1 MIRALAGTWGV
12 YSDVSLRVVNM
23 AGGGGTDGTLFVRDA
38 EPDGYTLLGATSFV
52 VTAPLFRPDLDMGL
66 EKFRPLFNVTSA
78 PLMLLVPKNSQF
90 NTLQEFVAYAK
101 THPGELKYGSSGTGG
116 DLHIGTELFASKAG
130 VQLTHVPLEGGAEQ
144 LALMLGGHLDFNL
157 GSFGTF
163 LPSVKSG
170 DVKCLAVVDTGRH
183 ASLPDTPTTIES
195 GVDFL
200 FPTWRGIMAPAGL
213 SDERAA
219 ILEEI
224 GKKCLE
230 DAGLIAM
237 IKNLGESPTYIAGQ
251 EYKDFVYGMRE
262 DVRPVV
268 EAVLAAG

>member
-1 MIRALAGTWGV
+1 
-12 YSDVSLRVVNM
+12 
-23 AGGGGTDGTLFVRDA
+23 
-38 EPDGYTLLGATSFV
+38 
-52 VTAPLFRPDLDMGL
+52 
-66 EKFRPLFNVTSA
+66 
-78 PLMLLVPKNSQF
+78 
-90 NTLQEFVAYAK
+90 
-101 THPGELKYGSSGTGG
+101 
-116 DLHIGTELFASKAG
+116 
-130 VQLTHVPLEGGAEQ
+130 
-144 LALMLGGHLDFNL
+144 
-157 GSFGTF
+157 
-163 LPSVKSG
+163 
-170 DVKCLAVVDTGRH
+170 
-183 ASLPDTPTTIES
+183 
-195 GVDFL
+195 
-200 FPTWRGIMAPAGL
+200 MAPAGL